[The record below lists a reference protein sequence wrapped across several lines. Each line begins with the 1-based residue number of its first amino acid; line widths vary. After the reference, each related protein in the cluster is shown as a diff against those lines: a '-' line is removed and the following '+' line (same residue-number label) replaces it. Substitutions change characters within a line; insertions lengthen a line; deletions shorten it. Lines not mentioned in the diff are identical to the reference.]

1 MRIRGRERAMIPRLL
16 LSAFA
21 CAAMLIAGC
30 SLGPVAGGGTETGNP
45 EVVACARAAFAAM
58 NADSQW
64 MPEHYLP
71 GGVQKLDPALLIP
84 ASTREKLAVP
94 LGKAQARIDT
104 VVNDTHYVYIDD
116 TLLVRDTVIRTDT
129 QYVNDTLISTRL
141 VDDTIVETDS
151 GDTSRYVLQRIVNDT
166 VLVADTLVLRDTT
179 VNVDTMLY
187 RDTLALPDTSAD
199 WSINGGTLVPA
210 TYVDSSKLVRLRD
223 MRPSVTWL
231 VDSIYLNPPASENDS
246 MNIAPV
252 YLVMMDIA
260 GARGPDTQSR
270 TIDVSPGNY
279 SVIPGLGRYQ
289 SLSKRYS
296 TPSGYAVSEAYADR
310 DGDGLLFIALPA
322 LVPAARY
329 DCAITSPAL
338 DQSGSFDFC
347 AGADRNFGT
356 IDGNAISVFGRTTQS
371 DDITEQAH
379 YARDTASTSWQ
390 RMALSLAQAYSRDS
404 VENITVRYLISR
416 GDDSLGLADDRL
428 LGVRETIAYRT
439 GFLLRIDLAI
449 DLTPPAARGELP
461 RAGALDFIVTM
472 RNGDSGSMTGGS
484 IDLSAG
490 TVRGEYRKTTGAD
503 VLIR

>member
-1 MRIRGRERAMIPRLL
+1 
-16 LSAFA
+16 
-21 CAAMLIAGC
+21 
-30 SLGPVAGGGTETGNP
+30 
-45 EVVACARAAFAAM
+45 
-58 NADSQW
+58 
-64 MPEHYLP
+64 
-71 GGVQKLDPALLIP
+71 
-84 ASTREKLAVP
+84 
-94 LGKAQARIDT
+94 
-104 VVNDTHYVYIDD
+104 
-116 TLLVRDTVIRTDT
+116 
-129 QYVNDTLISTRL
+129 
-141 VDDTIVETDS
+141 
-151 GDTSRYVLQRIVNDT
+151 
-166 VLVADTLVLRDTT
+166 
-179 VNVDTMLY
+179 
-187 RDTLALPDTSAD
+187 
-199 WSINGGTLVPA
+199 
-210 TYVDSSKLVRLRD
+210 
-223 MRPSVTWL
+223 
-231 VDSIYLNPPASENDS
+231 

-449 DLTPPAARGELP
+449 DLTPPVARGEIP
-461 RAGALDFIVTM
+461 RAGTLGFIVTM